1 MHLCTGGSELC
12 APGTAA
18 DTDSET
24 DSKPVCALISV
35 LYSVCN
41 PVGHDSAGDILRY
54 VEPTRR
60 NCRTHSCRTD
70 CVVFL
75 EPFSVGSRRFHRC
88 PDRADAGVR
97 LFGISNGLSTG
108 RLLCNQSSRIANQ
121 HEMKCFVHNILLTI
135 F

>member
-1 MHLCTGGSELC
+1 MKANSIRIWECIFVL
-12 APGTAA
+12 AA
-18 DTDSET
+18 VSYALRVLPLTLIR
-24 DSKPVCALISV
+24 KPIQNRFVRSFLYYIPYATLSV
-35 LYSVCN
+35 
-41 PVGHDSAGDILRY
+41 
-54 VEPTRR
+54 TRR